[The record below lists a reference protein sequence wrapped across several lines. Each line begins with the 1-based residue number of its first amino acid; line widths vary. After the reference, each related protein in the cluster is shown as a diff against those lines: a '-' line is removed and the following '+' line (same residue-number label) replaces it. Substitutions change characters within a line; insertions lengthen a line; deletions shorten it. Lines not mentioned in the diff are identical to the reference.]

1 MLSNSQLLY
10 FLAASVALTLLPG
23 PDIVFVLT
31 QSISKGKLAGI
42 ATASGLCTGLLFH
55 TIAAALGI
63 SVIIYRSALAFT
75 VLKYVGAV
83 YLLYLAY
90 KALKEGGGLISA
102 DTVKDNS
109 VSLLYKRGIVMNVLN
124 PKVSLFFLAFLPQF
138 VDSSSNNISLQ
149 MVFLGS
155 VFLIQALVV
164 FTAVSFFA
172 GYIGSHIMKK
182 PHLSKYINW
191 TKASIFSIIG
201 IELALSHQ

>member
-1 MLSNSQLLY
+1 MLSSSQLLY
-10 FLAASVALTLLPG
+10 FLAASVALTFLPG

-42 ATASGLCTGLLFH
+42 ATAFGLCTGLLFH
-55 TIAAALGI
+55 TIAAALGV
-63 SVIIYRSALAFT
+63 SAIIYRSAIAFT
-75 VLKYVGAV
+75 ALKYLGAV

-90 KALKEGGGLISA
+90 KALKEGGELISA
-102 DTVKDNS
+102 DTVKDTS
-109 VSLLYKRGIVMNVLN
+109 ASLLYKRGIFMNILN

-138 VDSSSNNISLQ
+138 VDASSVNIPLQ
-149 MVFLGS
+149 MIFLGS
-155 VFLIQALVV
+155 VFLIQAMVV

-172 GYIGSHIMKK
+172 GHIGSHIMKK

-191 TKASIFSIIG
+191 IKASIFSIIG